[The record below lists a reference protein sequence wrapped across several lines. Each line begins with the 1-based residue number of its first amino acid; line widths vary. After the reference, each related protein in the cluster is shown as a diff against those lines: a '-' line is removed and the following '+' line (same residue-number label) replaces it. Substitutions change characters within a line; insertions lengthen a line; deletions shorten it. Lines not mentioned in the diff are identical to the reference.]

1 MTGVRTM
8 LDALTATVSVLW
20 WRLTGSTT
28 DGRHAAGG
36 QHRLDRLP
44 EHQGYADVPEKL
56 AELLEV
62 RGRHAA

>member
-1 MTGVRTM
+1 MTGVRSAF
-8 LDALTATVSVLW
+8 DAITATISVLW
-20 WRLTGSTT
+20 WRLTGSVTS
-28 DGRHAAGG
+28 GRHALGG

-44 EHQGYADVPEKL
+44 EHQGYADVPEQL